1 MTTNPSIRE
10 MAVVLALLGL
20 AALMTACKPQG
31 GAGVTPDDMSIGSAN
46 AKVTVIEYASLG
58 CPHCADW
65 NNDVFPQFKAKYI
78 DTGKVKYVL
87 REFLTGDPQVAAAG
101 FLLARCAG
109 KDKYFQVVDEVYRH
123 QRDMYQPGSSPRAVL
138 LNIAESMGLTEP
150 QFDACVGND
159 QALEALTKRVEGYAN
174 NDHIDA
180 TPTFVINGKVYAAGE
195 MPIDQM
201 DKAIAAAE
209 AGAT

>member
-1 MTTNPSIRE
+1 MAKTLSMRA
-10 MAVVLALLGL
+10 MAVVALLGL
-20 AALMTACKPQG
+20 AALMAACKPQG
-31 GAGVTPDDMSIGSAN
+31 GAVTSDDMSMGSPT

-138 LNIAESMGLTEP
+138 LNIAESMGLTEA

-159 QALEALTKRVEGYAN
+159 SALEALTKRVEGYAA
-174 NDHIDA
+174 NDHIEA
-180 TPTFVINGKVYAAGE
+180 TPTFVVNGKVYNAGE
-195 MPIDQM
+195 MTMDQL
-201 DKAIAAAE
+201 DKAIAEAE
-209 AGAT
+209 AGAR